1 MLCVCDRE
9 ECGWAWLVGV
19 SKGEPKRCSHC
30 KRGNWNKGKGV
41 GVKGMTAA
49 GVRVSELGHYS
60 DGEIREALKE
70 RGEVSDEVVAAVHL
84 SESGEYPAEG
94 VLEAAVARLG
104 EGNEAPRKE
113 EIRESLRGMIRHMEE
128 NGPQNAPA
136 VDPGPPNKRVVCKR
150 VVCKYWEYDEQE
162 GEHYRCGSDEGHR
175 GKHTRGEKMVG
186 EGRRKGCAEHG
197 DKWCM
202 ECG

>member
-1 MLCVCDRE
+1 MADCNIRNVPEEVMRGAKLAAARE
-9 ECGWAWLVGV
+9 GVTLREWVIGAMTGELGQVGM
-19 SKGEPKRCSHC
+19 
-30 KRGNWNKGKGV
+30 KRGQDSSKV
-41 GVKGMTAA
+41 AVHL
-49 GVRVSELGHYS
+49 SEVANYTDEG
-60 DGEIREALKE
+60 IRKALEE
-70 RGEVSDEVVAAVHL
+70 RGEVSDEIVM
-84 SESGEYPAEG
+84 
-94 VLEAAVARLG
+94 EASR
-104 EGNEAPRKE
+104 E
-113 EIRESLRGMIRHMEE
+113 EVRDSLRGMIRHMEE

-136 VDPGPPNKRVVCKR
+136 VDPGPPNKRVVCK
-150 VVCKYWEYDEQE
+150 YWEYDEEE